1 METIGSR
8 LKKLIENKGLTPYE
22 LSEKTGIAQSTLS
35 RIINKNSKPNI
46 KNAEILAKYFNITKS
61 YLINGSDN
69 NIDVTPEVSD
79 ERESTGYLENR
90 NGNIF
95 KELENGK
102 FIMTVPLIPAKA
114 YATYISECC
123 DGDLFDGF
131 NEVNFYVD
139 QYARG
144 NYVAF
149 EIKGDSMDNG
159 GLYDNPDGCITLCR
173 ELGKHHWKDGF
184 RDAQYG
190 WIIVHKDTILCKDI
204 VDQNLVDGII
214 TCHSRNTSPE
224 YSDFEVKLDDVR
236 QIFKIIKRTF

>member
-1 METIGSR
+1 MELNEIIDFI
-8 LKKLIENKGLTPYE
+8 KKNDITGYQIAQKTGLTEVGVNKILNGTSKNPR
-22 LSEKTGIAQSTLS
+22 KSTLITLAEFLRNYYGLKS
-35 RIINKNSKPNI
+35 NNTELDTLPKEEVLQNKN
-46 KNAEILAKYFNITKS
+46 
-61 YLINGSDN
+61 
-69 NIDVTPEVSD
+69 
-79 ERESTGYLENR
+79 
-90 NGNIF
+90 GNKF

-102 FIMTVPLIPAKA
+102 FIMTVPLVPAKA

-123 DGDLFDGF
+123 EGETIDGF

-159 GLYDNPDGCITLCR
+159 GLYDNPEGCITLCR
-173 ELGKHHWKDGF
+173 ELGKQHWRDGF

-190 WIIVHKDTILCKDI
+190 WIIVHQDTILCKDI
-204 VDQNLVDGII
+204 IEQDLVNGII
-214 TCHSRNTSPE
+214 KCHSRNTSPE
-224 YSDFEVKLDDVR
+224 YPDFEVNLNEVK

>member
-1 METIGSR
+1 MEGEDIVKLRKASGLTQVELANKLGVSKNTIYNWENGSKIPTSKIPI
-8 LKKLIENKGLTPYE
+8 LTSWKSSLHYELEIENHN
-22 LSEKTGIAQSTLS
+22 IAKEPTD
-35 RIINKNSKPNI
+35 NYI
-46 KNAEILAKYFNITKS
+46 KNK
-61 YLINGSDN
+61 
-69 NIDVTPEVSD
+69 
-79 ERESTGYLENR
+79 

-95 KELENGK
+95 KELDNGK

-123 DGDLFDGF
+123 DGDFIDGF

-159 GLYDNPDGCITLCR
+159 GLYDNPEGCITLCR
-173 ELGKHHWKDGF
+173 ELGRQHWKDGF
-184 RDAQYG
+184 REAQYG
-190 WIIVHKDTILCKDI
+190 WVIIHKDTIVCKDI
-204 VDQNLVDGII
+204 INQDLEKGII

-224 YSDFEVKLDDVR
+224 YQDFNIELNDVKQV
-236 QIFKIIKRTF
+236 FKVIKRTF